1 MTNNENKNKFPSV
14 CISWVSR
21 IYGKPLANT
30 YKIRK
35 SSKKVFTHL
44 DDFIVKGV

>member
-1 MTNNENKNKFPSV
+1 MENNEKSCLSV
-14 CISWVSR
+14 PISWVSR
-21 IYGKPLANT
+21 IYGKSLANT